1 MNARP
6 KAKKEKTAFQCRE
19 CGGAA
24 PKWSGQCPECLAWNT
39 LEEVRVRNSG
49 GGLRLVN
56 YADDPAVQDIGRVAA
71 PAMQRIASGMAELD
85 RVLGGGL
92 VAGSVVLLGGD
103 PGIGKST
110 ILLQALGCIADAG
123 GKALY
128 LSGEESAEQIAL
140 RARRLEL
147 GGGLRLLCENR
158 VERVLALAEAERP
171 AVLVVDSIQAMM
183 TEALQSAP
191 GSVAQVR
198 ESAAAL
204 VRYAKQ
210 TGCVV
215 VLVGHVTKDGQLA
228 GPRLLEHVVDAVL
241 YFEGDRSTSFRLIR
255 GIKNRYGALNEIGV
269 FAMTDRGLKEVGNPS
284 AMFIQRHPEALPGS
298 VIFATREGTRPLLA
312 EVQALVDKSAQVNPR
327 RLAVGLEPNRL
338 AMVLAVLQRMAGC
351 PLYDRDVFTNI
362 VGGIR
367 VGETGA
373 DLALALAIYSS
384 FYGRPLADGTVVFG
398 ELGLAGEIRPVQG
411 GQERL
416 KEAQN
421 LGFTRAVVPKANA
434 PKKSLRGLTVVAV
447 GRVGDALEVL
457 S

>member
-6 KAKKEKTAFQCRE
+6 TKAKKEKTAFQCRE

-39 LEEVRVRNSG
+39 LEEFRLPGAS
-49 GGLRLVN
+49 LRLAN
-56 YADDPAVQDIGRVAA
+56 YAGDPAVQDFDRVSA

-110 ILLQALGCIADAG
+110 ILLQALGHISAVG
-123 GKALY
+123 GKVLY

-158 VERVLALAEAERP
+158 VERVLALAEVEKP
-171 AVLVVDSIQAMM
+171 AVLVVDSIQAMS

-241 YFEGDRSTSFRLIR
+241 YFEGDRSTSFRLLR

-269 FAMTDRGLKEVGNPS
+269 FAMTDRGLREVGNPS
-284 AMFIQRHPEALPGS
+284 AMFIQRHPEMLPGS

-338 AMVLAVLQRMAGC
+338 AMILAVLQRLAGC

-367 VGETGA
+367 VGETGV

-434 PKKSLRGLTVVAV
+434 PKKPLRGLAVVPV

>member
-1 MNARP
+1 
-6 KAKKEKTAFQCRE
+6 
-19 CGGAA
+19 
-24 PKWSGQCPECLAWNT
+24 
-39 LEEVRVRNSG
+39 
-49 GGLRLVN
+49 
-56 YADDPAVQDIGRVAA
+56 
-71 PAMQRIASGMAELD
+71 
-85 RVLGGGL
+85 
-92 VAGSVVLLGGD
+92 
-103 PGIGKST
+103 
-110 ILLQALGCIADAG
+110 
-123 GKALY
+123 
-128 LSGEESAEQIAL
+128 
-140 RARRLEL
+140 
-147 GGGLRLLCENR
+147 
-158 VERVLALAEAERP
+158 
-171 AVLVVDSIQAMM
+171 
-183 TEALQSAP
+183 
-191 GSVAQVR
+191 
-198 ESAAAL
+198 
-204 VRYAKQ
+204 
-210 TGCVV
+210 V

-327 RLAVGLEPNRL
+327 RLAVGLESNRL

-434 PKKSLRGLTVVAV
+434 PKKSLRGLAVVAV